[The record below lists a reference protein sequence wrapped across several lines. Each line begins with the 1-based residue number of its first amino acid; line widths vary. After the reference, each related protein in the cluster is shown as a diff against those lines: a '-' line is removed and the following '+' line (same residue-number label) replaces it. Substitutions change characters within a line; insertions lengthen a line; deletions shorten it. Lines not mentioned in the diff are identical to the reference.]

1 MVTIEDFE
9 KLDVRVGKIV
19 EAEDFPEGEKPAFK
33 LKIDFGSE
41 LGARKSIGQFKKH
54 YTKDELKGKLVACV
68 VNFPSR
74 QMGPAVSEV
83 LTLGF
88 PDEEG
93 QAVLISPDKDVPLGG
108 KLF

>member
-1 MVTIEDFE
+1 MVNIDDFK
-9 KLDVRVGKIV
+9 KLDIRVGKILEV
-19 EAEDFPEGEKPAFK
+19 EDYPQARRPSYKMK
-33 LKIDFGSE
+33 VDFGPE
-41 LGARKSIGQFKKH
+41 IGIKQSIGQFTHYKKE
-54 YTKDELKGKLVACV
+54 ELRGKLVAGV
-68 VNFPSR
+68 VNLPPF

-93 QAVLISPDKDVPLGG
+93 KAILIIPERDIPLGG

>member
-1 MVTIEDFE
+1 MATIDDFK
-9 KLDVRVGKIV
+9 KLDIRVGKILEV
-19 EAEDFPEGEKPAFK
+19 EDYPAARKPSYK
-33 LKIDFGSE
+33 MKIDFGSE
-41 LGARKSIGQFKKH
+41 IGIKQSIGQFTH
-54 YTKDELKGKLVACV
+54 YVKEDLKRKLVAGV
-68 VNFPSR
+68 VNFPPF

-93 QAVLISPDKDVPLGG
+93 KAILIIPERDIPLGG